1 MASILCFSTV
11 IALAS
16 AAEPCLSWC
25 GEWTCSYADC
35 AGCPKSS
42 SGEMRLVPV
51 PKPGERRLL
60 LVAGGA
66 GGRAAAGG
74 WVGAIASVAQVTQV
88 LRR

>member
-1 MASILCFSTV
+1 MDASTTASILFFSTIV
-11 IALAS
+11 TLAS

-25 GEWTCSYADC
+25 GEWTCSYAD
-35 AGCPKSS
+35 

-66 GGRAAAGG
+66 GGRAAAAGG
-74 WVGAIASVAQVTQV
+74 RVGAIAGVGEALKTG
-88 LRR
+88 